1 MSTVLEAV
9 TIILRDA
16 AEPLHYR
23 EITRRIVERGL
34 WVPGG
39 KTPEATVNAQLST
52 AIKKHGDASGFRRVG
67 KGMFVGVAAG
77 SEPSKP
83 GPRPS
88 LSFNNA
94 AEKIL
99 RELAGRSPMHYREI
113 TRRALEA
120 GLLHTEGRTPEAT
133 MYAQIIQEEQRRER
147 RGEAAR
153 FVRYGKG
160 MVGLAEWVP
169 VGVRGRIA
177 EQNKKI
183 RRELLDNLHALS
195 PEQFEQ
201 LIGRL
206 LVALGFEDVSVTK
219 ISSDGGIDV
228 RGTLVVGDVIRTRM
242 AVQAKKWKKGS
253 NVQAPTV
260 QQVRGSLA
268 AHEQGLIITTSDFS
282 KGACTEAQR
291 VDAVP
296 VGLMNGEQ
304 LTGLLIEYQIGV
316 RRESMEL
323 LSLEDDWENDE

>member
-9 TIILRDA
+9 AIILREA

-23 EITRRIVERGL
+23 EITRRIVERAL

-39 KTPEATVNAQLST
+39 RTPEATVNARLASV
-52 AIKKHGDASGFRRVG
+52 IKKHGDASGFRRVG
-67 KGMFVGVAAG
+67 KGIFEVVVGG
-77 SEPSKP
+77 RELTKP
-83 GPRPS
+83 APRPI
-88 LSFNNA
+88 LSFTNA

-99 RELAGRSPMHYREI
+99 REEASRTPMHYREI
-113 TRRALEA
+113 TKRALES
-120 GLLHTEGRTPEAT
+120 GLLRTEGRTPEAT

-153 FVRYGKG
+153 FIRHGKG

-169 VGVRGRIA
+169 VGVRGRVA

-183 RRELLDNLHALS
+183 RRELLEHLRVLS

-206 LVALGFEDVSVTK
+206 LVALGFEDVSVTR

-228 RGTLVVGDVIRTRM
+228 RGTLVVGDAVRTRM
-242 AVQAKKWKKGS
+242 AVQAKKWKKGN

-282 KGACTEAQR
+282 KGACVEAQR
-291 VDAVP
+291 LDAVP
-296 VGLMNGEQ
+296 VGLMNGDQ
-304 LTGLLIEYQIGV
+304 LTGLLIEHQIGV
-316 RRESMEL
+316 RREPMEL
-323 LSLEDDWENDE
+323 LSLSDDWEDDE

>member
-1 MSTVLEAV
+1 MSTVLEVVATV
-9 TIILRDA
+9 LREA

-23 EITRRIVERGL
+23 EITRRIVQRGL

-52 AIKKHGDASGFRRVG
+52 AIKKSGDASGFRRVG
-67 KGMFVGVAAG
+67 RGIFEAVIGG
-77 SEPSKP
+77 NEPSDP
-83 GPRPS
+83 TARPT
-88 LSFNNA
+88 LAFNNA

-99 RELAGRSPMHYREI
+99 REQAARTPMHYREI
-113 TRRALEA
+113 TARALES
-120 GLLHTEGRTPEAT
+120 GLLRTEGRTPEAT
-133 MYAQIIQEEQRRER
+133 MYAQIFQEEQRRER

-153 FVRYGKG
+153 FVRHGKG
-160 MVGLAEWVP
+160 MVGLAEWLP
-169 VGVRGRIA
+169 VGVRGRVA

-183 RRELLDNLHALS
+183 RRELLEHLQAVT

-206 LVALGFEDVSVTK
+206 LVALGFEDVSVTR

-242 AVQAKKWKKGS
+242 AVQAKKWKKGN

-282 KGACTEAQR
+282 KGACVEAQR
-291 VDAVP
+291 LDAVP

-304 LTGLLIEYQIGV
+304 LTGLLIEHQIGV
-316 RRESMEL
+316 RREPMEL
-323 LSLEDDWENDE
+323 LSLEEDWEDDE

>member
-9 TIILRDA
+9 ATVLREA

-67 KGMFVGVAAG
+67 RGIFEAMIGG
-77 SEPSKP
+77 NEPSEPTA
-83 GPRPS
+83 RPT

-99 RELAGRSPMHYREI
+99 REQEAPTPMHYREI
-113 TRRALEA
+113 TDRALES

-153 FVRYGKG
+153 FIRHGKG

-169 VGVRGRIA
+169 VGVRGRVA

-183 RRELLDNLHALS
+183 RRDLLEHLQAVT
-195 PEQFEQ
+195 PEEFEQ

-206 LVALGFEDVSVTK
+206 LVALGFEDVSVTR

-242 AVQAKKWKKGS
+242 AVQAKKWKKGN

-282 KGACTEAQR
+282 KGACVEAQR
-291 VDAVP
+291 LDAVP

-304 LTGLLIEYQIGV
+304 LTGLLIEHQIGV
-316 RRESMEL
+316 RREPMEL
-323 LSLEDDWENDE
+323 LSLSDDWEDDE

>member
-67 KGMFVGVAAG
+67 KGIFVEVAAG

-83 GPRPS
+83 DPRPS

-99 RELAGRSPMHYREI
+99 REQAGRSPMHYREI
-113 TRRALEA
+113 TVRALES

-153 FVRYGKG
+153 FVRHGKG

-169 VGVRGRIA
+169 VGVRGRVA

-183 RRELLDNLHALS
+183 RRELLEHLQAVT
-195 PEQFEQ
+195 PEEFEQ
-201 LIGRL
+201 LIGQL
-206 LVALGFEDVSVTK
+206 LVALGFEDVSVTR

-242 AVQAKKWKKGS
+242 AVQAKKWKKGN

-260 QQVRGSLA
+260 QQVRGSLG
-268 AHEQGLIITTSDFS
+268 AHEQGLIITTSGFS
-282 KGACTEAQR
+282 KGASVEAQR
-291 VDAVP
+291 LDAVP
-296 VGLMNGEQ
+296 VGLMNGQQ
-304 LTGLLIEYQIGV
+304 LTGLLIEHQIGV
-316 RRESMEL
+316 RREPMEL
-323 LSLEDDWENDE
+323 LSLSDDWENIE